1 MCLIMAVLG
10 LPGCVG
16 ASPAVVRG
24 LSRGLSYV
32 EHRLQG
38 MWASVLQHTGSV
50 VEASGL
56 WSTGLGVEA
65 PGLSCSTAH
74 RVFPN
79 QGLHPCLQHQRAC
92 ACLVTRSCRALCD
105 WRTIAHQ
112 ALSSMGFFSKNTREA
127 CCLLLPGDLLDP
139 GIKAMSPLAGEL
151 FTTESPGFHIIWL
164 LL

>member
-1 MCLIMAVLG
+1 MYLILYYDSYQRPKWTINRTEGAWIIPFDYCFCVFSYVSHY
-10 LPGCVG
+10 GCAG
-16 ASPAVVRG
+16 SSWLCGRFS
-24 LSRGLSYV
+24 SRGAWALVAVACLVV

-56 WSTGLGVEA
+56 WSTGSVVEA

-92 ACLVTRSCRALCD
+92 ACLVMRSCRALCD
-105 WRTIAHQ
+105 
-112 ALSSMGFFSKNTREA
+112 
-127 CCLLLPGDLLDP
+127 
-139 GIKAMSPLAGEL
+139 
-151 FTTESPGFHIIWL
+151 
-164 LL
+164 